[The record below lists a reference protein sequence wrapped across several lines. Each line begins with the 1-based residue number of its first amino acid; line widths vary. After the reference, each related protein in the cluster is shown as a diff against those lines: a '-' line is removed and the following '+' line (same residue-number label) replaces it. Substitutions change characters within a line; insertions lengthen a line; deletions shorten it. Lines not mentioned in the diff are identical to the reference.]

1 MAYLYK
7 SGYMKSNS
15 CCSGK
20 DLKSAKAKDL
30 SSEPTPLLKPDDLR
44 QAKTNRGSNRK
55 DVGISKP
62 FGIDIEQA
70 WSLNVSAA
78 STHDTTRPKGTKS
91 AYFLVSAFD
100 APPHPPHQNS
110 ALFG

>member
-1 MAYLYK
+1 
-7 SGYMKSNS
+7 MKSNN
-15 CCSGK
+15 CCNGK

-30 SSEPTPLLKPDDLR
+30 SSELTPFLKPDDLR
-44 QAKTNRGSNRK
+44 QAKTNRGSSRK

-78 STHDTTRPKGTKS
+78 STQDTTRPRWK
-91 AYFLVSAFD
+91 
-100 APPHPPHQNS
+100 
-110 ALFG
+110 